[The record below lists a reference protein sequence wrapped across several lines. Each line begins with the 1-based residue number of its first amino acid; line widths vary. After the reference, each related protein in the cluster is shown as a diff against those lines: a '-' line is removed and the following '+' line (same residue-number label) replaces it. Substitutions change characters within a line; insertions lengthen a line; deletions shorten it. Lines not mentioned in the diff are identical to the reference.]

1 MGSGLPGSLGR
12 LGALEL
18 LLQLSEG
25 LPLLLG
31 LPLKV
36 PKLRL
41 VALTEEGEREASG
54 NQGGLSGKR
63 RLVGNLRLG
72 GCRGAGWGGGRRHTL
87 RERKGWSGGSVG
99 RAVFLPG

>member
-25 LPLLLG
+25 LPLLLR

-36 PKLRL
+36 PKLRF
-41 VALTEEGEREASG
+41 VALTEEGKREASG
-54 NQGGLSGKR
+54 NQWGLEWQGETGGKSEVWGMQ
-63 RLVGNLRLG
+63 G
-72 GCRGAGWGGGRRHTL
+72 RGVGWG
-87 RERKGWSGGSVG
+87 
-99 RAVFLPG
+99 